1 VVKPLAWLLA
11 LASSC
16 AAPDTPPRQGVLVAS
31 DLDNA
36 PFAFVDASGQP
47 AGRDVEMMR
56 ALGERAG
63 LELAWQRLPFEEL
76 LPAAEAGRVDVV
88 CATLGVTPERAERVA
103 FSRPYFKTRIVAVA
117 RRGAGE
123 PAGLDE
129 LAGRR
134 VAAGRGT
141 TSERAVEH
149 RLPLAILAP
158 EAKSEG
164 TTEQR
169 LRAGSI
175 DAAVMDEPA
184 ARALVARSQGAL
196 AILEPALTAED
207 YALALPRGREDLR
220 RELDRALAELEA
232 EGWLAR
238 LDAAHGLG
246 P

>member
-1 VVKPLAWLLA
+1 MRSLALLLA
-11 LASSC
+11 CAWSC
-16 AAPDTPPRQGVLVAS
+16 AAPGAPPRQTVVVAS

-36 PFAFVDASGQP
+36 PFAFVDATGQP

-56 ALGERAG
+56 ALAERAG
-63 LELAWQRLPFEEL
+63 LELDWRRLPFEEL

-103 FSRPYFKTRIVAVA
+103 FSRPYFRTRIVAVA

-123 PAGLDE
+123 PSNLDE

-141 TSERAVEH
+141 TSERAVE
-149 RLPLAILAP
+149 RELPGAILAA

-164 TTEQR
+164 TTEER

-184 ARALVARSQGAL
+184 ARALVARSEGAL
-196 AILEPALTAED
+196 AILEPALTGED
-207 YALALPRGREDLR
+207 YALALPRDREDLR
-220 RELDRALAELEA
+220 RELDRALAELAA

-246 P
+246 R